1 MILDLPLPPGWA
13 RAQAPGTAYG
23 EGGDF
28 VWPADAPSPIATT
41 GPTSLSSMENLALAP
56 AVLLV
61 SPFLPLPPSLPILI
75 EQALASEPDYQV
87 GRRSAVLT
95 PRLGPW
101 EAVQLLT
108 QGKSRET
115 GIETARI
122 YAALDAGYGA
132 FLLVFIDG
140 DPRRLPDRQ
149 QQLDSL
155 IAQARLRPPPADAGP
170 ESPDQ
175 AAIPPQRPPGEIFFK
190 EVLYRHLID

>member
-28 VWPADAPSPIATT
+28 IWPADAPSPTSAT
-41 GPTSLSSMENLALAP
+41 GPTSLRSMDNLALQP

-61 SPFLPLPPSLPILI
+61 SPFLPLPTSLPALI
-75 EQALASEPDYQV
+75 EQALTSESDYQLS
-87 GRRSAVLT
+87 RRSAMLT

-108 QGKSRET
+108 QGTSRET
-115 GIETARI
+115 GIETGRI

-132 FLLVFIDG
+132 FLLIFIDG
-140 DPRRLPDRQ
+140 EPRRLPERQ
-149 QQLDSL
+149 RQLDSL
-155 IAQARLRPPPADAGP
+155 LAQAQLRPGPAAGS
-170 ESPDQ
+170 EAPDE
-175 AAIPPQRPPGEIFFK
+175 AAIPPQRPPGELFFK